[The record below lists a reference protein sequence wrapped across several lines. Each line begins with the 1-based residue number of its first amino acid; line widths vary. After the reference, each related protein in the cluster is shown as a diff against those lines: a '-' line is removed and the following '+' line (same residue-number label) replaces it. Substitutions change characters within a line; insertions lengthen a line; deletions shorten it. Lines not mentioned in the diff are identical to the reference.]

1 MLYERIKIVAK
12 ERGISISE
20 LERRLELAQGS
31 ICKWNEIKPAFDKV
45 VKVANC
51 LEISVE
57 YLAEAYSDK

>member
-20 LERRLELAQGS
+20 LERKSELAQGS

-45 VKVANC
+45 VKVAHC
-51 LEISVE
+51 LGISVE